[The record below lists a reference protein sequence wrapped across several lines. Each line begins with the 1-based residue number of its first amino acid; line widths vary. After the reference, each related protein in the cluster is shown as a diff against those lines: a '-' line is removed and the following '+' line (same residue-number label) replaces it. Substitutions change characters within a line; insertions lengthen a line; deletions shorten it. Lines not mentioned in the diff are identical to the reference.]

1 MSLECT
7 CCCLPFRS
15 SFFTAPCGHALHPE
29 CVESLMAGERQLRC
43 PECDAAC
50 CRQDLWQTFYS
61 AGEEDDTTMVAFC
74 GSPRIGH
81 MLASLCGELNH
92 DGATRRPRMRTMFT
106 FHKEDFGNAAHVQS
120 KRRDATQQTPVQ
132 RWRQLGIVFKLRHE
146 VRLHRLLFLVAH

>member
-1 MSLECT
+1 MRPAPPHYPPDQNRKLDLLGCHICRTGPRYGYGEHVWRHPTATYYSEHQAHTMSLECT

-61 AGEEDDTTMVAFC
+61 AGEEEGA
-74 GSPRIGH
+74 
-81 MLASLCGELNH
+81 AS
-92 DGATRRPRMRTMFT
+92 DGVDMRTRRVLRL
-106 FHKEDFGNAAHVQS
+106 
-120 KRRDATQQTPVQ
+120 
-132 RWRQLGIVFKLRHE
+132 RQ
-146 VRLHRLLFLVAH
+146 RLLLLLR